1 MKKFLVLL
9 LVLSPFPSFGLEN
22 IKCKEPL
29 PEFTLGEN
37 SNPSK
42 KEVRKLCACIWS
54 KFTKDWERE
63 TSAKIRAGQDPG
75 WRGKALVSR
84 FGSAMKKCGG
94 YEL

>member
-1 MKKFLVLL
+1 MKKLLVILL
-9 LVLSPFPSFGLEN
+9 LLFPVSSFGLEN
-22 IKCKEPL
+22 IECKEPL
-29 PEFTLGEN
+29 PVFTLGEN

-42 KEVRKLCACIWS
+42 KEVRKLCACIWNG
-54 KFTKDWERE
+54 FTKDWERE
-63 TSAKIRAGQDPG
+63 TSAKIRAGHDPG